1 MSVDIEDP
9 VLREQIFELGCGGG
23 LIIKIITGK
32 CLFLKREGS
41 VVQGKKGS
49 VFSGQRFVIK
59 RGFFTVG

>member
-9 VLREQIFELGCGGG
+9 VLREQILT
-23 LIIKIITGK
+23 IKGK

-49 VFSGQRFVIK
+49 VFQGTANYLGIE
-59 RGFFTVG
+59 GYI